1 MDSRELVQL
10 AKALTGYDN
19 VRVLTVTIT
28 VDGDEIKDYVLHSND
43 DLFRPIHVNGVYGV
57 AFDDCKEAVEF
68 IESESV

>member
-28 VDGDEIKDYVLHSND
+28 VDGEEIKDYVLHSND
-43 DLFRPIHVNGVYGV
+43 DLFRPFHIGDKG
-57 AFDDCKEAVEF
+57 FDDAEAVLEY
-68 IESESV
+68 VTQ